1 MELPSN
7 VPPAPWLIAAAMGIV
22 SIPVGFAIQQ
32 LVQRYV
38 GHRVFSSV
46 LLALGA
52 LTVMTSF
59 RWYSASGAL
68 VAIALWIGAAIG
80 SAIAAPRPAPPSAQT
95 MALGIVA
102 MLGAS
107 LALYGAVH
115 PAHLHT
121 MFPASVAV
129 GGALGIVC
137 GTLLMRNARWVGA
150 AMAIVGALLTIS
162 AWPVANKL
170 GLHALLLEATVATI
184 VWTVLA
190 LLFFRTKPM

>member
-1 MELPSN
+1 
-7 VPPAPWLIAAAMGIV
+7 
-22 SIPVGFAIQQ
+22 
-32 LVQRYV
+32 
-38 GHRVFSSV
+38 
-46 LLALGA
+46 
-52 LTVMTSF
+52 
-59 RWYSASGAL
+59 
-68 VAIALWIGAAIG
+68 
-80 SAIAAPRPAPPSAQT
+80 
-95 MALGIVA
+95 
-102 MLGAS
+102 
-107 LALYGAVH
+107 
-115 PAHLHT
+115 